1 MDIINDKNN
10 THDNDLINDDNTK
23 ILQNKILE
31 LEKIINIYKKSY
43 EINIEKIKEWHYH
56 AYL

>member
-1 MDIINDKNN
+1 MDNP
-10 THDNDLINDDNTK
+10 HDDDLVK
-23 ILQNKILE
+23 KMLQDKILE
-31 LEKIINIYKKSY
+31 LEEIIKIYKKSY